1 MIGDCYFLNQD
12 YEVAAQFYW
21 NVLSNLSTFNLDSGW
36 EADLWLRFVSAKSRS
51 GDLEGVGTLI
61 KQASLFERISQDS
74 YWSIEWNLII
84 GLKKHLKQNLKL
96 KKLALEY
103 DIPIYT
109 VNHASVFQLTRL
121 LQFVIDQ
128 KL

>member
-1 MIGDCYFLNQD
+1 MKEAVSKIGI
-12 YEVAAQFYW
+12 
-21 NVLSNLSTFNLDSGW
+21 
-36 EADLWLRFVSAKSRS
+36 K
-51 GDLEGVGTLI
+51 LI
-61 KQASLFERISQDS
+61 LTKEIRKAS
-74 YWSIEWNLII
+74 LII